1 MTHQASGTGPE
12 LLAAGETMAMIIPAA
27 GGRLTDAT
35 LFIAAAG
42 GVSYYRKESAAAG
55 LSAADAGTVPLNGVR
70 VLHVSGITAAI
81 SGTAAAFLDRLLDRA
96 RHAGV
101 TVSFDVN
108 HRPQLWPAAAA
119 GAGTIIAAEQVPLA
133 RRAGASYLVSPGLDA
148 GLVREAGHR
157 GMPILPGVA
166 TPSEVQAAAS
176 LGLSWLKAF
185 PAHWLGR
192 EWFGHIRGPFPGL
205 RFVATGGMNARN
217 AAQFL
222 DAGARVVA
230 VGSAL
235 EDLTQLSQLAE
246 LLKQRKEA
254 TGGTWPT

>member
-1 MTHQASGTGPE
+1 MNERPTGSSRYFADAPLMAILRGMGNGPSRYELATTAWDLGIDAVEVPLQTPEDEQA
-12 LLAAGETMAMIIPAA
+12 LRAVARLAAERGK
-27 GGRLTDAT
+27 
-35 LFIAAAG
+35 
-42 GVSYYRKESAAAG
+42 V
-55 LSAADAGTVPLNGVR
+55 V
-70 VLHVSGITAAI
+70 
-81 SGTAAAFLDRLLDRA
+81 
-96 RHAGV
+96 
-101 TVSFDVN
+101 
-108 HRPQLWPAAAA
+108 

-157 GMPILPGVA
+157 GIPILPGVA

-176 LGLSWLKAF
+176 LGLRWLKAF
-185 PAHWLGR
+185 PAHWLGT
-192 EWFGHIRGPFPGL
+192 EWFEHIRGPFPGL

-235 EDLTQLSQLAE
+235 EDLAQLSQLAE

>member
-1 MTHQASGTGPE
+1 MTNTADWFEQYFADAPLMAILRGMGTDLSIRLATTAWDLGIDAVEVPLQTPEDEQA
-12 LLAAGETMAMIIPAA
+12 LRAVACLAAERGK
-27 GGRLTDAT
+27 
-35 LFIAAAG
+35 
-42 GVSYYRKESAAAG
+42 V
-55 LSAADAGTVPLNGVR
+55 V
-70 VLHVSGITAAI
+70 
-81 SGTAAAFLDRLLDRA
+81 
-96 RHAGV
+96 
-101 TVSFDVN
+101 
-108 HRPQLWPAAAA
+108 

-157 GMPILPGVA
+157 GIPILPGVA

-185 PAHWLGR
+185 PAHWLGS